1 MRERA
6 RLDVCAC
13 ADRIRM
19 RVRTQL
25 AALVEVATEPIAA
38 NQCHFGIGEMD
49 HATLEYCKAHG
60 IAVESYGAI
69 ARTGHSLAVNGIH
82 MDAREWPVRAIA
94 P

>member
-1 MRERA
+1 
-6 RLDVCAC
+6 
-13 ADRIRM
+13 M

-82 MDAREWPVRAIA
+82 MDPEPVTYGPGASYSPA
-94 P
+94 HAAYTPLTYGPSH